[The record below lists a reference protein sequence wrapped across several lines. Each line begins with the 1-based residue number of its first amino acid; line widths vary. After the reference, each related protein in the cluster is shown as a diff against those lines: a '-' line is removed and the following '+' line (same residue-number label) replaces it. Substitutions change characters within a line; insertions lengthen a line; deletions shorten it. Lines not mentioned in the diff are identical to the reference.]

1 MQVVGGRTGVMQE
14 RRYEGKEG
22 FRIGRMQVVGG
33 RTGVMQERRYE
44 GKEG

>member
-1 MQVVGGRTGVMQE
+1 MMQE

-22 FRIGRMQVVGG
+22 FRTGRMQVVGG